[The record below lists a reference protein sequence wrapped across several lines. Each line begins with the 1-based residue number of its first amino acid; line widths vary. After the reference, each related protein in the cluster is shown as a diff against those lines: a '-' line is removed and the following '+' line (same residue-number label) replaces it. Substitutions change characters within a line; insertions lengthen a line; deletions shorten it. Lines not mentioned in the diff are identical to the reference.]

1 MMTHSNF
8 MRALGTLLLVLGFTQ
23 TAVAGSMSDQRNWES
38 LVVVTQIVGVD
49 EQGRSQVLYNGESG
63 RIYRLDNIDQA
74 VHDLNGKAIRE
85 KGTYR
90 QLYVVLDDTAYVMDR
105 NHTPRPANLTEAG
118 IERKIALSVDNIRV
132 TKDRVIAIYTTN
144 CQTASL

>member
-1 MMTHSNF
+1 MTHLNF
-8 MRALGTLLLVLGFTQ
+8 IRALSTMLLVFGFGQSVSADTTPDGLKQ
-23 TAVAGSMSDQRNWES
+23 DS
-38 LVVVTQIVGVD
+38 LVIVTQIIGVD
-49 EQGRSQVLYNGESG
+49 EQGRSQTLYSGENG

-74 VHDLNGKAIRE
+74 VHDLNGKAIRG

-90 QLYVVLDDTAYVMDR
+90 QLQAVLSDTAYVMDR
-105 NHTPRPANLTEAG
+105 NNTPHPATLSDAG
-118 IERKIALSVDNIRV
+118 IERKIELSVDNVRV

>member
-1 MMTHSNF
+1 MMNSNF
-8 MRALGTLLLVLGFTQ
+8 LRAVSTLFLVFGLNQVVFAEMPNNGQ
-23 TAVAGSMSDQRNWES
+23 ANADS
-38 LVVVTQIVGVD
+38 LVVVTKIIGID
-49 EQGRSQVLYNGESG
+49 EQGRSQVLYDGESG

-90 QLYVVLDDTAYVMDR
+90 QLHAVLDDTVYVMDR
-105 NHTPRPANLTEAG
+105 NHAPHPARLEDAG
-118 IERKIALSVDNIRV
+118 VAQKIDLSVDNIRV
-132 TKDRVIAIYTTN
+132 TKDRVTAIYTSN